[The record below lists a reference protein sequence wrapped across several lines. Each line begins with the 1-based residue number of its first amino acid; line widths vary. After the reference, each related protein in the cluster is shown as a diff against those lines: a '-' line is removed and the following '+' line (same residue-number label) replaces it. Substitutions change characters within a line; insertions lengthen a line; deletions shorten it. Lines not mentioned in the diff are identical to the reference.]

1 DRRFL
6 RQVDLDCNVRLRR
19 VERPDTLVH
28 GLVHARL
35 VYDRA
40 MELARL
46 FAYDDWA
53 NREEVARLGAIDA
66 PPRAVRLLA
75 HIVGTEWLWIS
86 RLRGTKPRFAVW
98 PELTIE
104 QCANELDALRDA
116 WNGYLHEASFDTVIA
131 YTNSLGES
139 WTNRAGD
146 VLAHVILHG
155 AY

>member
-1 DRRFL
+1 
-6 RQVDLDCNVRLRR
+6 
-19 VERPDTLVH
+19 
-28 GLVHARL
+28 
-35 VYDRA
+35 
-40 MELARL
+40 MELSRL

-86 RLRGTKPRFAVW
+86 RLRSTKPRFAVW

-116 WNGYLHEASFDTVIA
+116 WNGYLHEAVFDIVIA

-139 WTNRAGD
+139 WTSRVGD
-146 VLAHVILHG
+146 VLTHVILHG
-155 AY
+155 AYHRGQIAIVVRDGGDEPAYTDYIHCTRNGFI